1 MGLDVDLTSSLHP
14 AFFIYIDSLP
24 KLTRAPDNLQLP
36 SPGRRSDPDAKRCL
50 AVAAPAS
57 RPGRLS
63 RLSHH
68 TTGFPMQLL
77 VPRLP
82 EPNPFSAPRFVQ
94 LAFTT
99 LPQRARL
106 HSTMKH
112 KVTMGE
118 EGGWGHTKG
127 KQRRKARSLPS
138 RYRSNQQQII
148 TITTPSVPPPGKSSR
163 RRPDALLSSSVLPL
177 WWRRTT

>member
-1 MGLDVDLTSSLHP
+1 MGLDVDLTWSLHP

-24 KLTRAPDNLQLP
+24 KLTRAPDNLHLP
-36 SPGRRSDPDAKRCL
+36 SPGRRSDPDAKWCL

-82 EPNPFSAPRFVQ
+82 EPNPFLSSTIRTTSFYYLAPTG
-94 LAFTT
+94 TT
-99 LPQRARL
+99 AL
-106 HSTMKH
+106 HHETQGH
-112 KVTMGE
+112 NGGG
-118 EGGWGHTKG
+118 GGWGHTKG

-138 RYRSNQQQII
+138 RFRSNQQQI
-148 TITTPSVPPPGKSSR
+148 TTNN
-163 RRPDALLSSSVLPL
+163 DALGAPTREVIMPPA
-177 WWRRTT
+177 